1 MFFTCCHLKFRMITA
16 PAGVMSRHKNSM
28 TLLIVNLIV
37 NVKFIMLKFRAITF
51 VCVCVCVYL
60 CKEYIGFS
68 PLVIKQ
74 IIVLSGITFFRSINH
89 MLIMILICLSQI
101 ILGQSDN
108 YSNLFDQ
115 KPCSLMEMNFLSQ
128 FLNYH
133 SAKAQ
138 PNCAV
143 CYPFCSPFLKG
154 RHLDHVMAPLRERYP
169 SLSTQ
174 AMCGSIILQWPC
186 HFWPPVGSSS
196 CLEQIGGGAGQ
207 QTLSPFHLHYS

>member
-16 PAGVMSRHKNSM
+16 PAGVMSGHKNSM

-51 VCVCVCVYL
+51 VCVYL

-74 IIVLSGITFFRSINH
+74 IIVLSGITFFSSINH
-89 MLIMILICLSQI
+89 LLIMILICLSQI

-128 FLNYH
+128 FLNCH

-143 CYPFCSPFLKG
+143 CLLSLVQPFLKRQASRPCYG
-154 RHLDHVMAPLRERYP
+154 TSEREISFPQYP
-169 SLSTQ
+169 SHV
-174 AMCGSIILQWPC
+174 W
-186 HFWPPVGSSS
+186 
-196 CLEQIGGGAGQ
+196 E
-207 QTLSPFHLHYS
+207 HYSAVVLSFLASCGQFFLP